1 MLDNNAN
8 MDERCQRCGML
19 KFRSSG
25 YTRSW
30 YEEHEMIVSSKGV
43 RVFCFRDGDTAETF
57 WEYLRSVLVDLEAKS
72 CTSSAINSRRAPE
85 WVRLCAM
92 EEMYSERNLH
102 KRERYEKIANFCKR
116 RAYELAPAL
125 ECLPRL
131 KRNRQPST
139 GLTTANDGC

>member
-1 MLDNNAN
+1 MIDNTAN
-8 MDERCQRCGML
+8 TDERCGCCGML
-19 KFRSSG
+19 KFQSSG
-25 YTRSW
+25 RMRSW
-30 YEEHEMIVSSKGV
+30 YEEHEIIVSSKGV

-72 CTSSAINSRRAPE
+72 CTSSAIESRRAPE

-102 KRERYEKIANFCKR
+102 KRERYEKIANFCRR

-125 ECLPRL
+125 EAYTRF
-131 KRNRQPST
+131 RTNRRRTPD
-139 GLTTANDGC
+139 LTAANG